1 MCCGQLNYAV
11 MRGIYVLKLNRMFD
25 QINSRYSVYR
35 FLLWFVCVCDS
46 NSFVFGS
53 SQHFTFFFCFRG
65 IQQSTHT
72 EDSCVVSRGSIF
84 VFISL
89 IVFFFFT
96 CTNFASLLL
105 ELDSQYNKEN
115 ANLRFLLRSGTKTNL
130 FLFLRKMHFSL
141 ILGQRALAKQNAQF
155 RTVNMLQLIN
165 LGNLY
170 SYPILKIHNS
180 LFTY

>member
-1 MCCGQLNYAV
+1 
-11 MRGIYVLKLNRMFD
+11 MFD

-35 FLLWFVCVCDS
+35 FLLCFVCVIQTVLCS
-46 NSFVFGS
+46 VALNILL
-53 SQHFTFFFCFRG
+53 FFLFRG

-115 ANLRFLLRSGTKTNL
+115 ANQRFLLRSGTKTNL

>member
-1 MCCGQLNYAV
+1 
-11 MRGIYVLKLNRMFD
+11 MFD

-35 FLLWFVCVCDS
+35 FLLCFVCVIQTVLCS
-46 NSFVFGS
+46 VALNILL
-53 SQHFTFFFCFRG
+53 FFLFRG

-115 ANLRFLLRSGTKTNL
+115 AN
-130 FLFLRKMHFSL
+130 
-141 ILGQRALAKQNAQF
+141 
-155 RTVNMLQLIN
+155 
-165 LGNLY
+165 
-170 SYPILKIHNS
+170 
-180 LFTY
+180 

>member
-1 MCCGQLNYAV
+1 MWCGQLNYVV
-11 MRGIYVLKLNRMFD
+11 MREIYILKLNRMFD

-35 FLLWFVCVCDS
+35 FLLWFVCV
-46 NSFVFGS
+46 SFKQFCVRQLSTFY
-53 SQHFTFFFCFRG
+53 FFFCFRG

-89 IVFFFFT
+89 IVCFFFT

-130 FLFLRKMHFSL
+130 FFCFLGKCTFL
-141 ILGQRALAKQNAQF
+141 
-155 RTVNMLQLIN
+155 
-165 LGNLY
+165 
-170 SYPILKIHNS
+170 SYQDSARSRNKTHNFV
-180 LFTY
+180 L

>member
-1 MCCGQLNYAV
+1 MWCGQLNYAV
-11 MRGIYVLKLNRMFD
+11 MREIYVLKLNRMFD

-46 NSFVFGS
+46 NSFVFDS

-115 ANLRFLLRSGTKTNL
+115 AN
-130 FLFLRKMHFSL
+130 
-141 ILGQRALAKQNAQF
+141 
-155 RTVNMLQLIN
+155 
-165 LGNLY
+165 
-170 SYPILKIHNS
+170 
-180 LFTY
+180 